1 MVEFYIF
8 LNELRSVLHVF
19 MFQYARSEEWTTLCD
34 ALGARLDAGHQVQAA
49 TLCYICAGNIERT
62 VDIWSR
68 TLISKKGGPDFV
80 DVLQVSLRATHNF
93 LTSILNSSHSDLQY
107 LVLVKKL

>member
-1 MVEFYIF
+1 
-8 LNELRSVLHVF
+8 

-80 DVLQVSLRATHNF
+80 DVLQVSLRATSFYF
-93 LTSILNSSHSDLQY
+93 LRSTLNSSDSEFQY
-107 LVLVKKL
+107 LILVK